1 MKIRYHDGVTQQ
13 YWYPICVGII
23 IILAFF
29 LRFYN
34 YTNRFALAGDQARD
48 ALVAREALKHLTFPI
63 LGPFSSAGNFT
74 TGFVWYTWLIFSTA
88 VFPGGLLTPWV
99 VLSATYVGVVILM
112 ILIGHKLYGRTFSL
126 IAGLYTA
133 ISPAQII
140 QSLNITNPS
149 LVAVFSVLSLFY
161 LVRYIDS
168 GRYAYIFLLGISI
181 GLAINAHFQA
191 LYLAI
196 LIPIVLTL
204 RKDKIKAYAVAF
216 VAILLPFIPYFIVDS
231 RIGYYNLRGIIDYA
245 LYGQNKIYVPN
256 RWLTYAFGFLPD
268 LWGQVIG
275 GWTIIGY
282 IVLALTVITVIITF
296 MRKKLPRSF
305 MAIIVCTFLMIVM
318 LRYYKGERY
327 FGYFVFIH
335 PFILIL
341 TSWMSYECLKFNKYF
356 GALLI
361 GLIFMSSMHTNYRNN
376 VNAMNITYNQ
386 SKYWADVLTRK
397 YQGKKFDLYTV
408 GNPPNGKAISLVLY
422 LDSVDKIDDNGYKIG
437 FGETPKYESK
447 YYSLIKENTNGYDLW
462 DIESTSSAELKRV
475 GWYNIN
481 PSYIYETTTQWYKT
495 IHNRG
500 GIKQMIDLL
509 FSKL

>member
-1 MKIRYHDGVTQQ
+1 MKASLHDGRIQQ
-13 YWYPICVGII
+13 YWYPICFGII
-23 IILAFF
+23 VILALF

-34 YTNRFALAGDQARD
+34 YTDRFALAGDQARD
-48 ALVAREALKHLTFPI
+48 ALVAREAYKHFTFPP

-74 TGFVWYTWLIFSTA
+74 TGFIWYTWLILSTA
-88 VFPGGLLTPWV
+88 IFPDGFITPWV
-99 VLSATYVGVVILM
+99 VLSVTYVGIVILM
-112 ILIGHKLYGRTFSL
+112 MVIGHILYGKPLSL

-196 LIPIVLTL
+196 LIPIVLIL
-204 RKDKIKAYAVAF
+204 RKDKIKAYAIAF
-216 VAILLPFIPYFIVDS
+216 VGMFLPFIPYLLVDS
-231 RIGYYNLRGIIDYA
+231 RIGFYNLRGIIDYA

-275 GWTIIGY
+275 GSTFIGY
-282 IVLALTVITVIITF
+282 IALALTVIAVIITVI
-296 MRKKLPRSF
+296 RKKLSRSI
-305 MAIIVCTFLMIVM
+305 MALIVGTFLMIIM
-318 LRYYKGERY
+318 LRYYKGERH

-341 TSWMSYECLKFNKYF
+341 TAWMSFEWVKFNKYL
-356 GALLI
+356 GAILI
-361 GLIFMSSMHTNYRNN
+361 GLIFVVSMHTNYRNN
-376 VNAMNITYNQ
+376 VSAINITYNQ
-386 SKYWADVLTRK
+386 SKYWTGVLTQK
-397 YQGKKFDLYTV
+397 YSGKKFDIYTV

-495 IHNRG
+495 IHNSDG
-500 GIKQMIDLL
+500 FKQMIDLL

>member
-1 MKIRYHDGVTQQ
+1 MKTRYHYGRIQK
-13 YWYPICVGII
+13 YWYPICVGL
-23 IILAFF
+23 IILLAIF

-48 ALVAREALKHLTFPI
+48 ALVAREAYKHFTFPP

-74 TGFVWYTWLIFSTA
+74 TGFVWYAWLILSTA

-99 VLSATYVGVVILM
+99 ILSITYVGIVILM
-112 ILIGHKLYGRTFSL
+112 MVIGHKLYGRPLSL
-126 IAGLYTA
+126 IAGLFTA

-161 LVRYIDS
+161 MVQYIDY
-168 GRYAYIFLLGISI
+168 GRSMYIFLLGISI

-196 LIPIVLTL
+196 VIPIVLIL
-204 RKDKIKAYAVAF
+204 RKDKIKAYAIAF
-216 VAILLPFIPYFIVDS
+216 AGMLLPFIPYLLIDS
-231 RIGYYNLRGIIDYA
+231 RIGFYNLRGIIDYA

-275 GWTIIGY
+275 GSTFIGY
-282 IVLALTVITVIITF
+282 IVLTLIVVTVIIASI
-296 MRKKLPRSF
+296 RKKLPRSL
-305 MAIIVCTFLMIVM
+305 MAIIISTFLMM
-318 LRYYKGERY
+318 ALLRYYKGERY

-341 TSWMSYECLKFNKYF
+341 ESWASYQCLKFNKYI

-361 GLIFMSSMHTNYRNN
+361 GLIFAGSMYTNYKNN
-376 VNAMNITYNQ
+376 VNAINITYDQ
-386 SKYWADVLTRK
+386 SKYWTDVLTRK
-397 YQGKKFDLYTV
+397 YQGKKFDVYTV

-481 PSYIYETTTQWYKT
+481 PSYMYETTTQWYKT
-495 IHNRG
+495 IHNRSG
-500 GIKQMIDLL
+500 FRQMIDLL